1 LSLRTDVLRLSAAAL
16 LGFVFAMRRSEARL
30 VRQLRDRFTFYRL
43 NPLDRWV
50 LRRLVR
56 NGVATL
62 VDEGRYAFIPDGYA
76 SFRTRRRVR
85 GLVLLAMLALALV
98 ILWRLG
104 ALA

>member
-1 LSLRTDVLRLSAAAL
+1 MSLRTDVLRLSAATL
-16 LGFVFAMRRSEARL
+16 LAFVFIMRRSEARL

-76 SFRTRRRVR
+76 SFRARRRAR
-85 GLVLLAMLALALV
+85 GMVLLGLLLVVWLAV
-98 ILWRLG
+98 WIGRR
-104 ALA
+104 

>member
-1 LSLRTDVLRLSAAAL
+1 LSLRTDVLRLSAATL
-16 LGFVFAMRRSEARL
+16 LGFVFVMRRSEARL
-30 VRQLRDRFTFYRL
+30 VRQLRDGFTFYRL

-76 SFRTRRRVR
+76 SFRARRRVR
-85 GLVLLAMLALALV
+85 AFVLMALFALALL
-98 ILWRLG
+98 IL
-104 ALA
+104 

>member
-16 LGFVFAMRRSEARL
+16 LGFVFVMRRSEARL

-76 SFRTRRRVR
+76 SFRARRRV
-85 GLVLLAMLALALV
+85 GAFLLMALFGVALL
-98 ILWRLG
+98 IL
-104 ALA
+104 